1 MSQPETV
8 EPKRKRWWHRLWAYL
23 VVSAAAITVLVR
35 ISDGLK
41 QWLPAPA
48 QLWLP
53 LIFLIG
59 AILLVNGGAGARAVY
74 RLLVRFTP
82 LGVALTLALIVVLV
96 YQIRPHGIQPVAIRF
111 DPTRGAL
118 FNSWNLP
125 PEVRLQL
132 AKRIRAYG
140 SNTLG
145 RELMWVF
152 DADSE
157 RFTFEVNTKV
167 EQNDKNA
174 SSGGYMTF
182 YDTPCSKTNFHHL
195 TFDCRITETA
205 QGCEPDVGVRLAV
218 DGQGR
223 ELVTY
228 EIGSLVGY
236 FKGKY
241 NPDGNWKRFDIY
253 IPDLKQVWITSGPT
267 PGIDQNTLNKV
278 AFFVNDTTSRRC
290 TKGTVWIK
298 NVAMLP

>member
-1 MSQPETV
+1 MSQPDTV
-8 EPKRKRWWHRLWAYL
+8 EPKPKRWWHRLWAYL

-96 YQIRPHGIQPVAIRF
+96 YQIRPHGIQPVAIKF

-125 PEVRLQL
+125 PEARLQL

-140 SNTLG
+140 SSTPG

-152 DADSE
+152 DADSG
-157 RFTFEVNTKV
+157 RFTFEVTSVRLKV
-167 EQNDKNA
+167 EQN
-174 SSGGYMTF
+174 
-182 YDTPCSKTNFHHL
+182 
-195 TFDCRITETA
+195 
-205 QGCEPDVGVRLAV
+205 Q
-218 DGQGR
+218 
-223 ELVTY
+223 LVA
-228 EIGSLVGY
+228 
-236 FKGKY
+236 
-241 NPDGNWKRFDIY
+241 
-253 IPDLKQVWITSGPT
+253 
-267 PGIDQNTLNKV
+267 GI
-278 AFFVNDTTSRRC
+278 A
-290 TKGTVWIK
+290 
-298 NVAMLP
+298 